1 MERIESAKEPQVEPR
16 TKTVEVQTVFRES
29 GAQTDP
35 FSPNYEVDKDNVPEV
50 LQIANLK
57 FGEGLPATMAE
68 MNLIEQMREKRAFD
82 YALPPTSDEA
92 CFSLRR
98 KLMVEQEVREWE
110 KREDDI
116 KALQNERLNLL

>member
-1 MERIESAKEPQVEPR
+1 MQIPQERIDSAKELEPEPKS
-16 TKTVEVQTVFRES
+16 KTVEVQTVFRES

-35 FSPNYEVDKDNVPEV
+35 FSPAYESNFQNVPEV

-68 MNLIEQMREKRAFD
+68 MHLIEQMREKRAFD

-92 CFSLRR
+92 CFNLRR
-98 KLMVEQEVREWE
+98 KLMVAKEIREWK

-116 KALQNERLNLL
+116 